1 MMTNKKNI
9 KKLSKNNALTIQSS
23 HIVIKTT
30 IKFIF
35 KLLLFMYWLYLYII
49 VYVLAIL
56 IQI

>member
-23 HIVIKTT
+23 QIVVKTT
-30 IKFIF
+30 IKFI
-35 KLLLFMYWLYLYII
+35 LTII